1 MKNIKAIVNEV
12 VEEGVLIEDKH
23 FWGGSKFRYETK
35 SGTTGFTSINL
46 IKIIDEKII

>member
-23 FWGGSKFRYETK
+23 FWGGAKFIYENQNGY
-35 SGTTGFTSINL
+35 SSFTSVNI
-46 IKIIDEKII
+46 IKIIEEKEY